1 MERIKLSNFR
11 KIKDNWDL
19 DLAPI
24 TFFTGTNNSG
34 KSTIFK
40 ALLLL
45 EDFVKSSN
53 HFKLEFKGPNSK
65 KHKIQSYKNAVSGFM
80 LNSQNW
86 DLKFTY
92 YNLGHIVS
100 FHFEPQ
106 GFDNGIVNKGKLK
119 FLEITR
125 DQDKSKLII
134 ENTGS
139 NNYLL
144 MLDNSFLEDISSLEV
159 ENNLKSAKNIIPK
172 IEKEIQENERNL
184 KELIS
189 RKNDIENTSQG
200 SLKDPF
206 ESWLFERT
214 KSGSGKVSSYIKALE
229 LISDKIRYDIFE
241 NYVIDKVIE
250 LYRDVLVEQ
259 KIEGGKYYDEKR
271 PSYGMSGFY
280 SAALK
285 KYIEFL
291 EDNRDIHLAT
301 KKDRSNGMENIKIV
315 KSEDYKNLSRIII
328 EITQEIKIL
337 KGKLTSLKRQEK
349 STSVNVEEKIV
360 FRPEFSL
367 TEFDSRFLSIDAIIT
382 NVLPK
387 YLAEEQKRFGKIDE
401 SIELKKSYKFGEKV
415 RDLLSFSI
423 DHLSPHRN
431 NQTRLYVNADI
442 SSDIN
447 EVIRENANNPFSKN
461 SKAGAFLKTWMSKFD
476 IGQDYN
482 INQIEGVATQ
492 IKITDNGLEFDLAD
506 KGFGAGQVFTILLKI
521 ALVINLK
528 ENEIRTIQNKHR
540 RKGYEEFLNTILIE
554 EPEANLHPGLQ
565 SKLAEL
571 FLDANKEFG
580 INFIIETHSEYII
593 RKSQLLNLENPNF
606 FKLYYFDVDKPY
618 EMEYLNNGKF
628 NRDFGEGFTDVADNI
643 EVEIYKKNIKRK

>member
-1 MERIKLSNFR
+1 
-11 KIKDNWDL
+11 
-19 DLAPI
+19 
-24 TFFTGTNNSG
+24 
-34 KSTIFK
+34 
-40 ALLLL
+40 
-45 EDFVKSSN
+45 
-53 HFKLEFKGPNSK
+53 
-65 KHKIQSYKNAVSGFM
+65 
-80 LNSQNW
+80 
-86 DLKFTY
+86 
-92 YNLGHIVS
+92 
-100 FHFEPQ
+100 
-106 GFDNGIVNKGKLK
+106 
-119 FLEITR
+119 
-125 DQDKSKLII
+125 
-134 ENTGS
+134 
-139 NNYLL
+139 
-144 MLDNSFLEDISSLEV
+144 
-159 ENNLKSAKNIIPK
+159 
-172 IEKEIQENERNL
+172 
-184 KELIS
+184 
-189 RKNDIENTSQG
+189 
-200 SLKDPF
+200 
-206 ESWLFERT
+206 
-214 KSGSGKVSSYIKALE
+214 
-229 LISDKIRYDIFE
+229 
-241 NYVIDKVIE
+241 
-250 LYRDVLVEQ
+250 
-259 KIEGGKYYDEKR
+259 
-271 PSYGMSGFY
+271 
-280 SAALK
+280 
-285 KYIEFL
+285 
-291 EDNRDIHLAT
+291 
-301 KKDRSNGMENIKIV
+301 MENIKIV

-521 ALVINLK
+521 ALAINLK
-528 ENEIRTIQNKHR
+528 ENEIRTIQNKLR

-554 EPEANLHPGLQ
+554 EPEANLHPALQ
-565 SKLAEL
+565 SKLTDL
-571 FLDANKEFG
+571 FYEVYKEHSLC
-580 INFIIETHSEYII
+580 FIIETHSEYIL
-593 RKSQLLNLENPNF
+593 RQSQVHVKNF
-606 FKLYYFDVDKPY
+606 YKNSEIKHQMPFGVYYFDENKGPY
-618 EMEYLNNGKF
+618 KMSYDDEGKF
-628 NRDFGEGFTDVADNI
+628 IEDFGSGFFDVS
-643 EVEIYKKNIKRK
+643 RKLTRNLL